1 MDKSLQLGIPTKK
14 IVSQRWDMLSVRV
27 LVNILFKSGKTKK
40 NIKIIILIQIR
51 LICATW
57 WSIFIWNNARRVCSL
72 SEIVIKLR

>member
-57 WSIFIWNNARRVCSL
+57 WSIFIWNNARSVCSL

>member
-14 IVSQRWDMLSVRV
+14 NCVSKMGHAFSLS
-27 LVNILFKSGKTKK
+27 FGKHIIQVGKDEK

-57 WSIFIWNNARRVCSL
+57 WSIFIWNNARSVCSL

>member
-14 IVSQRWDMLSVRV
+14 IVSQRWDMFSVRV